1 MFRLISYRK
10 EIGLAGLLYFSPI
23 SNTEMSGLSMKL
35 NYLKRLCQSELNR
48 VILTTTMWSG
58 VDERTGP
65 VNESELKRHCKLL
78 IDQGLSV
85 KRFQNEP
92 SSTFDILH
100 PIVQAALSRQN
111 TIGRALLV
119 GRSLATTAIKSLQLG
134 SPPIIVY
141 ERSNPSSFTDT
152 YIGSRIIGPYGCGK
166 SQV

>member
-23 SNTEMSGLSMKL
+23 SNTDSEMSGLSMKL

-48 VILTTTMWSG
+48 VILAT
-58 VDERTGP
+58 
-65 VNESELKRHCKLL
+65 NESELKRHCKLL